1 MTALVVDGDGDV
13 GVPRAVEKGEVL
25 SRTKTEM
32 VF

>member
-25 SRTKTEM
+25 SRTKM
-32 VF
+32 V